1 MIRIWMLLKHDGKG
15 NVSDI
20 KEILTAFIFQIPGK
34 NVTYKIFSLVD
45 LSFESI
51 WPKKMNTNLQ

>member
-1 MIRIWMLLKHDGKG
+1 MIRIWMRLKHYGKG
-15 NVSDI
+15 NDSDI
-20 KEILTAFIFQIPGK
+20 KEILTAFIFQSPGK